1 MLQEK
6 AGEIAGKI
14 WETLNENGEMSGKD
28 LKKAVKAKSE
38 KELYLG
44 LGWLL
49 REDKIVCTA
58 TDQQRGYKPLV
69 RIFISS
75 SLSLSTE
82 TSLSKGGIST

>member
-49 REDKIVCTA
+49 REDKIV
-58 TDQQRGYKPLV
+58 
-69 RIFISS
+69 
-75 SLSLSTE
+75 
-82 TSLSKGGIST
+82 